1 MLKVRQ
7 RLYKKIKQRLQSL
20 IRVAK
25 SVDNIATLNARQIYI
40 LPSRW
45 SIFYILMLIA
55 LLIGAIN
62 YTLSLAYFVLFLL
75 ASLAHTAMLHT
86 WRNLAY
92 LQISVIGAKP
102 VFVGDVIEVSL
113 EIKELKNRDRHAI
126 HIYFADNPAI
136 TYSIQANQSIR
147 LALPLITSQR
157 GYLRIPR
164 IKTYTEYPLS
174 LFHAWSNVDSVF
186 ECLVYPKPSQ
196 EKKPM
201 PSTVD
206 TNRKGNDAAYQGDE
220 DFIGHK
226 TYQIGDLP
234 SKVDWKA
241 SSRGIGMY
249 SKKYAGE
256 ASKSIFLD
264 WAHTTGDKETR
275 ISQLTRWV
283 IDAHAAKIKYGLK
296 LGGGLDF
303 APNNTEAHY
312 HHCLAALATL

>member
-1 MLKVRQ
+1 MLKVHK
-7 RLYKKIKQRLQSL
+7 RLYNKIKQRLQSL
-20 IRVAK
+20 VRVAK
-25 SVDNIATLNARQIYI
+25 SVNNIATLTAKQIYI

-45 SIFYILMLIA
+45 SVFYMLMLIA

-92 LQISVIGAKP
+92 LQISIIGAKP
-102 VFVGDVIEVSL
+102 VFAGDSAEIHL
-113 EIKELKNRDRHAI
+113 EIKELKNRARHAI
-126 HIYFADNPAI
+126 HIYFAENTAV
-136 TYSIQANQSIR
+136 TYAIQANQSIR
-147 LALPLITSQR
+147 LTLPLKTSRR
-157 GYLRIPR
+157 GYLTLPR
-164 IKTYTEYPLS
+164 IKLYTEFPLS

-186 ECLVYPKPSQ
+186 DCLVYPKPSL

-201 PSTVD
+201 PSTID
-206 TNRKGNDAAYQGDE
+206 SNMKGNHAAYQGDE

-264 WAHTTGDKETR
+264 WALTSGDKETR

-283 IDAHAAKIKYGLK
+283 VDAHASKIKYGLK
-296 LGGGLDF
+296 LDGGTEF
-303 APNNTEAHY
+303 APNNTDAHY
-312 HHCLAALATL
+312 HHCLEALATL

>member
-1 MLKVRQ
+1 MPRSDQ
-7 RLYKKIKQRLQSL
+7 RLNSKIKQRLQSFV
-20 IRVAK
+20 RVAK
-25 SVDNIATLNARQIYI
+25 SVNNIATLNARQIYI

-92 LQISVIGAKP
+92 LQISIIGAKP
-102 VFVGDVIEVSL
+102 VFAGDTANINLEV
-113 EIKELKNRDRHAI
+113 KELKDRPRHAI
-126 HIYFADNPAI
+126 HIYFPDNPAV
-136 TYSIQANQSIR
+136 TYSIQANQSTRI
-147 LALPLITSQR
+147 ALPIKTTQR
-157 GYLRIPR
+157 GYLKIPR
-164 IKTYTEYPLS
+164 IKTYTQFPLS

-186 ECLVYPKPSQ
+186 ECMVYPKPSQ

-201 PSTVD
+201 YSLID
-206 TNRKGNDAAYQGDE
+206 RSKKGNHEAFQGDE

-226 TYQIGDLP
+226 TYQVGDLP

-249 SKKYAGE
+249 SKKFAGE

-264 WAHTTGDKETR
+264 WANTTGDKETR

-283 IDAHAAKIKYGLK
+283 IDAHASNIKYGLK
-296 LGGGLDF
+296 LDSGMTLP
-303 APNNTEAHY
+303 PNNTEAHY
-312 HHCLAALATL
+312 HQCLEVLATL